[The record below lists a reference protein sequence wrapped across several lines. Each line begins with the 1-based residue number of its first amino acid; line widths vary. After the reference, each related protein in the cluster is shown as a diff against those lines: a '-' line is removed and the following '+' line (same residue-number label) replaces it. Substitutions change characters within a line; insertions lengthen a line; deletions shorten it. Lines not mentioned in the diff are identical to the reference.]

1 MIHSP
6 TAGIHM
12 LYIKQTQ
19 KSVDQAFQDL
29 EASIKQHGF
38 GLLHHYDFKQTLK
51 EKGFDLPNECRVL
64 EVCNPKQACE
74 VLHMDMAINMALP
87 CRISIYEE
95 AGKTF
100 IGMIP
105 PSTLLGLISPS
116 VELRELAQGVEDT
129 TRRIIDDAV

>member
-1 MIHSP
+1 
-6 TAGIHM
+6 M
-12 LYIKQTQ
+12 LYIKETH

-29 EASIKQHGF
+29 EISIKQHGF

-51 EKGFDLPNECRVL
+51 QKGFELPNECRVL
-64 EVCNPKQACE
+64 DVCNPKQACE

-95 AGKTF
+95 KGRTF

-105 PSTLLGLISPS
+105 PSVLLGLISS
-116 VELRELAQGVEDT
+116 SAELQELAQGVEAT
-129 TRRIIDDAV
+129 TRQIIDDAA

>member
-1 MIHSP
+1 
-6 TAGIHM
+6 M

-19 KSVDQAFQDL
+19 KTVDQAFQDL

-51 EKGFDLPNECRVL
+51 DKGFDLPNECRVL

-74 VLHMDMAINMALP
+74 VLRMDMAINMALP
-87 CRISIYEE
+87 CRISIYQE

-105 PSTLLGLISPS
+105 PSTLLGLISS
-116 VELRELAQGVEDT
+116 SAELLDLAQGVEDT
-129 TRRIIDDAV
+129 TRQIIDDAV

>member
-1 MIHSP
+1 
-6 TAGIHM
+6 M
-12 LYIKQTQ
+12 LYIKQTR
-19 KSVDQAFQDL
+19 KSVDQAFHDL

-95 AGKTF
+95 EGKTF

-105 PSTLLGLISPS
+105 PSMLLGLVSSSP
-116 VELRELAQGVEDT
+116 ELGELAQGVEDT
-129 TRRIIDDAV
+129 TRKIIDDAI

>member
-1 MIHSP
+1 
-6 TAGIHM
+6 M
-12 LYIKQTQ
+12 LYIRETK
-19 KSVDQAFQDL
+19 KSVDQAFHDL

-51 EKGFDLPNECRVL
+51 EKGFDLANECRVL

-87 CRISIYEE
+87 CRISIYQEK
-95 AGKTF
+95 GKTF

-105 PSTLLGLISPS
+105 PATLLGLISQS
-116 VELRELAQGVEDT
+116 AELMELAKGVEHS
-129 TRRIIDDAV
+129 TRMIIDSAV

>member
-1 MIHSP
+1 
-6 TAGIHM
+6 M
-12 LYIKQTQ
+12 LYIKETR

-29 EASIKQHGF
+29 ESSITQHGF

-51 EKGFDLPNECRVL
+51 DKGFDLANECRVL
-64 EVCNPKQACE
+64 EVCNTKQACE

-105 PSTLLGLISPS
+105 PSALLGLASPS
-116 VELRELAQGVEDT
+116 AELLQLAQGVEDT
-129 TRRIIDDAV
+129 TRRIIDDAI

>member
-1 MIHSP
+1 MP
-6 TAGIHM
+6 
-12 LYIKQTQ
+12 YIKETH
-19 KSVDQAFQDL
+19 KTVDQAFDDL
-29 EASIKQHGF
+29 QASIKQHGF

-105 PSTLLGLISPS
+105 PSTLLGLISNTS
-116 VELRELAQGVEDT
+116 ELQELAQGVERT
-129 TRRIIDDAV
+129 TRQIIDDAA

>member
-1 MIHSP
+1 
-6 TAGIHM
+6 M
-12 LYIKQTQ
+12 LYIKETQ
-19 KSVDQAFQDL
+19 KSVDHAFKDL

-38 GLLHHYDFKQTLK
+38 GLLHYYDFKQTLK
-51 EKGFDLPNECRVL
+51 DKGFHLANECRVL

-74 VLHMDMAINMALP
+74 VLHMNMAINMALP

-105 PSTLLGLISPS
+105 PSALLGLISPAAD
-116 VELRELAQGVEDT
+116 LQQLAKGVEDT

>member
-1 MIHSP
+1 
-6 TAGIHM
+6 M
-12 LYIKQTQ
+12 LYIKQTL

-29 EASIKQHGF
+29 QASIKQHGF

-74 VLHMDMAINMALP
+74 VLHINMALP

-105 PSTLLGLISPS
+105 PSILLGLISPS
-116 VELRELAQGVEDT
+116 AELRDLAQGVEDA
-129 TRRIIDDAV
+129 TRQIIDDAV

>member
-1 MIHSP
+1 
-6 TAGIHM
+6 M
-12 LYIKQTQ
+12 LYIKQTR
-19 KSVDQAFQDL
+19 KSVDQAFRDL
-29 EASIKQHGF
+29 EASITKHGF
-38 GLLHHYDFKQTLK
+38 GLLHHYDFKKTLK

-95 AGKTF
+95 KGKTY
-100 IGMIP
+100 IGMVP
-105 PSTLLGLISPS
+105 PSALLGLISS
-116 VELRELAQGVEDT
+116 SSELQEAAAGVEQT

>member
-1 MIHSP
+1 
-6 TAGIHM
+6 M
-12 LYIKQTQ
+12 LYIKETR
-19 KSVDQAFQDL
+19 KSVEQAFHDL

-51 EKGFDLPNECRVL
+51 EKGFELQNECRVL
-64 EVCNPKQACE
+64 EVCNPKQASE
-74 VLHMDMAINMALP
+74 VLRMDMAINMALP

-105 PSTLLGLISPS
+105 PSDVLGLISQSP
-116 VELRELAQGVEDT
+116 ELLDLAQGVEAS
-129 TRRIIDDAV
+129 TRQIIDDAV

>member
-1 MIHSP
+1 
-6 TAGIHM
+6 M

-19 KSVDQAFQDL
+19 KSVDEAFHDL
-29 EASIKQHGF
+29 EASIKQHGY

-51 EKGFDLPNECRVL
+51 DKGFDLSNECRVL
-64 EVCNPKQACE
+64 DVCNPRQACE

-87 CRISIYEE
+87 CRISVYEE

-105 PSTLLGLISPS
+105 PSTLLGLISTS
-116 VELRELAQGVEDT
+116 AELRELAQGVEDT
-129 TRRIIDDAV
+129 TRKIIDAAV

>member
-1 MIHSP
+1 
-6 TAGIHM
+6 M
-12 LYIKQTQ
+12 LYIKETQ
-19 KSVDQAFQDL
+19 KSVDQAFHDL

-74 VLHMDMAINMALP
+74 VLRMNMAINMALP

-100 IGMIP
+100 LGMIP
-105 PSTLLGLISPS
+105 PTMLLRLISPS
-116 VELRELAQGVEDT
+116 AELQALARGVEDM
-129 TRRIIDDAV
+129 TRQIIDDAV

>member
-1 MIHSP
+1 
-6 TAGIHM
+6 M
-12 LYIKQTQ
+12 LYIKETH

-29 EASIKQHGF
+29 EISIKQHGF

-51 EKGFDLPNECRVL
+51 QKGFELPNECRVL
-64 EVCNPKQACE
+64 DVCNPKQACE

-95 AGKTF
+95 KGRTF

-105 PSTLLGLISPS
+105 PSVLLGLISS
-116 VELRELAQGVEDT
+116 SAELQELAQAVEAT
-129 TRRIIDDAV
+129 TRQIIDDAA

>member
-1 MIHSP
+1 
-6 TAGIHM
+6 M
-12 LYIKQTQ
+12 LYIKETQ
-19 KSVDQAFQDL
+19 KSVDQAFNDL
-29 EASIKQHGF
+29 EASIKHHGF

-51 EKGFDLPNECRVL
+51 EKGFELPNECRVL

-105 PSTLLGLISPS
+105 PSTLLGLISNTS
-116 VELRELAQGVEDT
+116 ALQELAHDVERT
-129 TRRIIDDAV
+129 TRQIIDNAA

>member
-1 MIHSP
+1 
-6 TAGIHM
+6 M
-12 LYIKQTQ
+12 LYIKETR
-19 KSVDQAFQDL
+19 KSVEQAFHDL

-51 EKGFDLPNECRVL
+51 EKGFELQNECRVL
-64 EVCNPKQACE
+64 EVCNPKQASE
-74 VLHMDMAINMALP
+74 VLRMDMAINMALP

-105 PSTLLGLISPS
+105 PSELLGLISQS
-116 VELRELAQGVEDT
+116 TELLDLAQGVEAT
-129 TRRIIDDAV
+129 TRQIIDDAV

>member
-1 MIHSP
+1 
-6 TAGIHM
+6 M
-12 LYIKQTQ
+12 LYIKETQ
-19 KSVDQAFQDL
+19 KSVDQAFRDL

-38 GLLHHYDFKQTLK
+38 GLLHYYDFKQTLK

-87 CRISIYEE
+87 CRISIYEDK
-95 AGKTF
+95 GKTF

-105 PSTLLGLISPS
+105 PSVLLGLISS
-116 VELRELAQGVEDT
+116 SAELLELAQGVEDT

>member
-1 MIHSP
+1 
-6 TAGIHM
+6 M
-12 LYIKQTQ
+12 LYIKETK

-29 EASIKQHGF
+29 EASIRQHGF

-95 AGKTF
+95 NGKTF

-116 VELRELAQGVEDT
+116 ADLMELAQAVEDS
-129 TRRIIDDAV
+129 TRQIIDAAV